1 MKIIERLLV
10 KLIKYENLYSTD
22 IEQKIKQTISH
33 DVLIL
38 LILIWIL
45 ILKSSVFDIQIDFY
59 LAIEGCNVVIQLLF

>member
-1 MKIIERLLV
+1 LKIIERLLV